1 MLLRNTGCLKYIVL
15 QFLLRTS
22 RIHNQKRNKKHPLI
36 LALQFFQQRFRILPI
51 SGEIRWNDIHI
62 ISGTDRLF
70 LFLDLGT
77 VQFRNRPFHCF
88 DCLCLVY
95 GLHMDRHDLA

>member
-1 MLLRNTGCLKYIVL
+1 MNLDLVLCQRETAHKPLLLLKIQSPQITVVLLRNTGCLKYIVL

-51 SGEIRWNDIHI
+51 SGEIRRNDIHI
-62 ISGTDRLF
+62 ISGTNRFL
-70 LFLDLGT
+70 LFLDL
-77 VQFRNRPFHCF
+77 
-88 DCLCLVY
+88 
-95 GLHMDRHDLA
+95 